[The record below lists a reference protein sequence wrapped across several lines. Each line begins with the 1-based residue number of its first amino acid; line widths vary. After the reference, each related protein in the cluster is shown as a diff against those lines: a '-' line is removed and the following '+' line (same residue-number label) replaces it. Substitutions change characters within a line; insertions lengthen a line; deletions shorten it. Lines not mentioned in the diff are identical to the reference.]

1 MPNEGELKQQLQ
13 GEAAKAAINRKQA
26 ALVPPNKQTNKLGH
40 SPAMAVEAVN
50 QMQ

>member
-1 MPNEGELKQQLQ
+1 MPNEGELKEQP
-13 GEAAKAAINRKQA
+13 GEAVKAAINRKQA